1 MQAPTLEK
9 DHVVMTLV
17 GSIIIGLL
25 LAIGFAN
32 GVRRGGIKEGTALIG
47 VLLGALLVEFWA
59 ERWGQTLSD
68 RSGLLTNNAFLLL
81 SLALLIG
88 TALFSGYGSGLF
100 FPRRAMKGSE
110 RFGGGLLGLLNVGLL
125 ISFTLRYAQQ
135 YYYMETDPAQPV
147 ENWIRTGIASRFMLN
162 WLGYVLLGAAL
173 ALGIFSMVTAALRLG
188 RLAATPR
195 PPAKPAATGAKPQA
209 GGGAPAKPQQAGGG
223 QPQGQGLP
231 AVGGGASSTAPA
243 QGAAGGPV
251 GGTRPP
257 GQQESYLD
265 RTRSGG

>member
-1 MQAPTLEK
+1 
-9 DHVVMTLV
+9 MTLV
-17 GSIIIGLL
+17 GSVLIGLL

-68 RSGLLTNNAFLLL
+68 RSGLRINNAFLLL

-100 FPRRAMKGSE
+100 FPRRAMKGAE

-135 YYYMETDPAQPV
+135 YYYTETDPTQPV
-147 ENWIRTGIASRFMLN
+147 ESWIRAGIVSQFMLN

-173 ALGIFSMVTAALRLG
+173 ALGIFSMVTATLRLG

-195 PPAKPAATGAKPQA
+195 PAPKPAGGGAKPQS
-209 GGGAPAKPQQAGGG
+209 GGAPAPAKAQQGGG
-223 QPQGQGLP
+223 QSQPQGPPP
-231 AVGGGASSTAPA
+231 AGGSAAAQQAP
-243 QGAAGGPV
+243 GAAAAGSQ
-251 GGTRPP
+251 RPP
-257 GQQESYLD
+257 GQQEAFID
-265 RTRSGG
+265 RQQPRSGG

>member
-1 MQAPTLEK
+1 
-9 DHVVMTLV
+9 MTLV

-25 LAIGFAN
+25 LAVGFAN

-59 ERWGQTLSD
+59 ERWGQTLSE
-68 RSGLLTNNAFLLL
+68 RSGLLSNNAFLLL

-110 RFGGGLLGLLNVGLL
+110 RFGGGLLGLLNMGLL
-125 ISFTLRYAQQ
+125 VSFTLRYAQQ
-135 YYYMETDPAQPV
+135 YYYGETDPTQPV
-147 ENWIRTGIASRFMLN
+147 ENWIRTGIVSQFMLN

-173 ALGIFSMVTAALRLG
+173 ALGIFSMVTATLRLG

-195 PPAKPAATGAKPQA
+195 PPAKPAGTAAKPQGA
-209 GGGAPAKPQQAGGG
+209 GAGAPQAKPQQAGGG
-223 QPQGQGLP
+223 QAQGGHTGAGGAAGAQPGQGV
-231 AVGGGASSTAPA
+231 VGGAIG
-243 QGAAGGPV
+243 GAAGGQ
-251 GGTRPP
+251 RPP
-257 GQQESYLD
+257 GQQEAFLD
-265 RTRSGG
+265 RPRSGG